1 MQQNQA
7 TILGNL
13 DTLRGEVGVAI
24 RQTLGELGIV
34 TLGVDAA
41 EATALSPS
49 IIDSIAKAIISSDFI
64 VADIS
69 KLSPNLSYELGLAHG
84 MRKPTI
90 LIMDQESL
98 FQIPSELAGYLLLFY
113 DRYNLVSFQNKL
125 RNSAAH
131 YVTLSHA

>member
-69 KLSPNLSYELGLAHG
+69 KLSQIYRMNL
-84 MRKPTI
+84 
-90 LIMDQESL
+90 D
-98 FQIPSELAGYLLLFY
+98 
-113 DRYNLVSFQNKL
+113 
-125 RNSAAH
+125 
-131 YVTLSHA
+131 